1 MVVKMAN
8 EKREKRKYIVYFPQR
23 LKREADEERN
33 PEKYVLK
40 QIAEDVKNKKQP
52 NVNGDFHQ

>member
-1 MVVKMAN
+1 MVAQ
-8 EKREKRKYIVYFPQR
+8 KREKRKYIVYFPQR

-40 QIAEDVKNKKQP
+40 QIAEDGKNKKQP

>member
-1 MVVKMAN
+1 MVADKKKP
-8 EKREKRKYIVYFPQR
+8 KRLVYFPLR
-23 LKREADEERN
+23 LKREADEERH